1 MGSVLKIAA
10 RNLLRYRRRT
20 LLTAAL
26 VVLGIVAVIVFVA
39 VAGSF
44 KSMMIGQITD
54 SMLGHL
60 QVHRRGFVASIE
72 NLPLNLN
79 MPPAMVEKVGGVLG
93 QTREVAAW
101 APRVKF
107 GAGFSNFGETT
118 NIRIVGIEP
127 EREMAVTPLSP
138 GRVRGGLNGKP
149 FLQKG
154 EILVP
159 ELLARGMKVKAGDTV
174 VLIATNKEGSVN
186 GKTFV
191 VRGELE
197 SVTGP
202 GGRDGFIHIDD
213 AREMLR
219 IDTAEVTE
227 IAVRL
232 KDPEATERV
241 VEALAPALG
250 VPAKKPDPA
259 AKKGEGMGTGI
270 EVHAWQSLT
279 PFANI
284 ARMIDLMTLF
294 IKIMLVSI
302 VLISVMNVMVM
313 AVYER
318 IREIGTISAI
328 GTPPRRVLSMFL
340 AEGLILG
347 VLGAVAGSVLSIL
360 TIWGIRAAKLTFNF
374 GQQQGLLL
382 VPAVDA
388 KDVLVISGIVVL
400 VAVLASLQPA
410 WKAARMDPIEALRHV

>member
-1 MGSVLKIAA
+1 MGNILKIAS

-20 LLTAAL
+20 LLTSAL
-26 VVLGIVAVIVFVA
+26 VVLGIVAVMVFVA

-44 KSMMIGQITD
+44 KAMMVGQITD

-79 MPPAMVEKVGGVLG
+79 MPAEMVDKVSGLLG
-93 QTREVAAW
+93 STPEVSAW
-101 APRVKF
+101 SSRIKF
-107 GAGFSNFGETT
+107 GAGFSNFAETT
-118 NIRIVGIEP
+118 NIRIVGIDPQAELS
-127 EREMAVTPLSP
+127 VTPLSA
-138 GRVRGGLNGKP
+138 GRVRGRRGGS
-149 FLQKG
+149 FMEKG

-159 ELLARGMKVKAGDTV
+159 ELLARGMKVKVGDTV
-174 VLIATNKEGSVN
+174 VLVATNKDGSVN

-191 VRGELE
+191 VRGELA

-202 GGRDGFIHIDD
+202 GGRDGFIHVDD
-213 AREMLR
+213 ARELLR
-219 IDTAEVTE
+219 MTTSEVSE

-232 KDPEATERV
+232 KDPEAAERV
-241 VEALAPALG
+241 AAALEPALG
-250 VPAKKPDPA
+250 ATKGMDAQAKKP
-259 AKKGEGMGTGI
+259 GGGSGMGI
-270 EVHAWQSLT
+270 EVHPWQRLT

-284 ARMIDLMTLF
+284 ANMIDMMTLF

-328 GTPPRRVLSMFL
+328 GTPPRRVLSLFL

-347 VLGAVAGSVLSIL
+347 LLGAVTGSALSLAAIYGL
-360 TIWGIRAAKLTFNF
+360 KAAKLTFNF
-374 GQQQGLLL
+374 GQQQGLILSPSIGAQD
-382 VPAVDA
+382 VIAVA
-388 KDVLVISGIVVL
+388 GIVVL

-410 WKAARMDPIEALRHV
+410 WKASRMDPIQALRHV